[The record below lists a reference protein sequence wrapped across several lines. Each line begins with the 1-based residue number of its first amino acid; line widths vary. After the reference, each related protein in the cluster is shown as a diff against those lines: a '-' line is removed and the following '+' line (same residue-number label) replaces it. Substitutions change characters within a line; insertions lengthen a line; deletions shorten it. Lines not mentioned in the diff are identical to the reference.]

1 MTQLGLKPVE
11 DEQIRELKVSNMQV
25 RTFQNMNKKYESL
38 AQYKLQ
44 VQRAR
49 EDHATKVRQYEE
61 KRERLIREKQ
71 ARIEE

>member
-25 RTFQNMNKKYESL
+25 RTFQSIHKKYNSL
-38 AQYKLQ
+38 AEYKLQ

-49 EDHATKVRQYEE
+49 EDHATKIRQYEE

>member
-1 MTQLGLKPVE
+1 
-11 DEQIRELKVSNMQV
+11 MQV

-49 EDHATKVRQYEE
+49 EDHATKIRQYEE
-61 KRERLIREKQ
+61 KRERLMREKQ